1 MPIALDAFAARLPEL
16 GGTERD
22 AFVLLDL
29 RGTDGPSNAA
39 LNVTAA
45 AHGQPK
51 LGAQRA
57 PLCLALAIDASSSM
71 RGGRFALALQ
81 AARDVVTSLGP
92 NDRFAVVT
100 FDRTARVVLGPTALD
115 DDGVATARRALDR
128 LATGIGT
135 NLGAGWRE
143 AAEGMLRVMIPNAV
157 RRVLVLT
164 DGYPSRGETKPEAL
178 RQRVS
183 EGHARGVETSFVG
196 IGDGIDENLCSSLAH
211 AGEGRFH
218 YVRDETGLSDVVASE
233 VEGAKSVVAREVT
246 ALLALSPRVE
256 RADVLHRFPCKPEG
270 RNLEVR
276 IGALTRDSP
285 RQVLVALQLDSA
297 GEPAGG
303 SALGVASAK
312 GHRSAARPM
321 SARTTMAGFA
331 LGPAAEVPDDEI
343 TRTQQSALVLQ
354 GNGTHEARKRIARE
368 LLTLRTAAEVRSAW
382 DAMDTGD
389 REAVHRRLDRARA
402 LRRVLLDRGLVDAE
416 LLRALPDVDLV
427 QQAMFSA
434 GGEAREARR
443 KFASWAHNTQ
453 LSFGGTIAPRRDR

>member
-1 MPIALDAFAARLPEL
+1 MSIALDAYAARLPEL

-29 RGTDGPSNAA
+29 HGSEGTAGAA
-39 LNVTAA
+39 GLSTGVATSPP
-45 AHGQPK
+45 PK
-51 LGAQRA
+51 LGPQRA

-92 NDRFAVVT
+92 TDRFAVVT

-115 DDGVATARRALDR
+115 DEGIATARRALDR

-143 AAEGMLRVMIPNAV
+143 AAEGMLRVMVPNAV

-196 IGDGIDENLCSSLAH
+196 IGDGIDENLCASLAQ

-233 VEGAKSVVAREVT
+233 VEGAKSIVAREVAVT
-246 ALLALSPRVE
+246 LALSKRVE
-256 RADVLHRFPCKPEG
+256 RADVLHRFPCKPGE
-270 RNLEVR
+270 RTLEVR
-276 IGALTRDSP
+276 IGSLTKDSP
-285 RQVLVALQLDSA
+285 RQVLLTLQLD
-297 GEPAGG
+297 AGG
-303 SALGVASAK
+303 DCPLGVVSAV
-312 GHRSAARPM
+312 GRRSAARPL
-321 SARTTMAGFA
+321 SARATMAGFA
-331 LGPAAEVPDDEI
+331 LGPAGDVPDDEN
-343 TRTQQSALVLQ
+343 TRTQQVAVTLQ
-354 GNGTHEARKRIARE
+354 GQGTPEARRRVSRE
-368 LLTLRTAAEVRSAW
+368 LLTLRTVAEVRSAW
-382 DAMDTGD
+382 DAMDAGD
-389 REAVHRRLDRARA
+389 KEAVHRRLDRAKA

-453 LSFGGTIAPRRDR
+453 LSFGGAIAPRKVR